1 MGDQT
6 HGKYTEHTWNKT
18 ASKSFYKRNRWEF
31 WRKKKGGIRSSFINQ
46 ASFSIP
52 CLFQCDNFKTQL
64 SLLFVYINIDSQVM
78 CTPTFFITN
87 SRENNVRWQYSFF
100 LSVPRKQLSLINLP
114 AQKEFSHLLF
124 SLKKTGCHFSCTEIT
139 EKSERPLSRWIKET
153 WFVLHY
159 RP

>member
-114 AQKEFSHLLF
+114 AQKEFSHFLF

>member
-1 MGDQT
+1 MGNILNILEIKLLQNPFT
-6 HGKYTEHTWNKT
+6 KEIGEN
-18 ASKSFYKRNRWEF
+18 FEG
-31 WRKKKGGIRSSFINQ
+31 KKKGGIRSSFINQ

-64 SLLFVYINIDSQVM
+64 SLLFVYINIDSRVM

-114 AQKEFSHLLF
+114 AQKEFSHFLF
-124 SLKKTGCHFSCTEIT
+124 SLKKTDCHFSCTEIT

>member
-1 MGDQT
+1 MGNILNILEIKLLQNPFT
-6 HGKYTEHTWNKT
+6 KEIGEN
-18 ASKSFYKRNRWEF
+18 FEG
-31 WRKKKGGIRSSFINQ
+31 KKKGGIRSSFINQ

-52 CLFQCDNFKTQL
+52 CLFQSDNFKTQL

-114 AQKEFSHLLF
+114 AQKEFSHFLF
-124 SLKKTGCHFSCTEIT
+124 SLKKTVCHFYCTEIT

>member
-1 MGDQT
+1 MGNILNILEIKLLQNPFT
-6 HGKYTEHTWNKT
+6 KEIGEN
-18 ASKSFYKRNRWEF
+18 FEG
-31 WRKKKGGIRSSFINQ
+31 KKKGGIRSSFINQ

-139 EKSERPLSRWIKET
+139 EKSERPLSR
-153 WFVLHY
+153 
-159 RP
+159 

>member
-64 SLLFVYINIDSQVM
+64 SLLFVYINIDSRVM

-114 AQKEFSHLLF
+114 AQKEFSHFLF

-139 EKSERPLSRWIKET
+139 EKYERPLSRWIKET

>member
-64 SLLFVYINIDSQVM
+64 SLLFVYINIDSRVM

-114 AQKEFSHLLF
+114 AQKEFSHFLF
-124 SLKKTGCHFSCTEIT
+124 SLKKTVCHFYCTEIT

>member
-64 SLLFVYINIDSQVM
+64 SLLFVYINIDSRVM

-114 AQKEFSHLLF
+114 AQKEFSHFLF